1 MTNDNQQ
8 DAMTIKQQRPSLL
21 DGNDEI
27 LRASPRCIYIV
38 SHDGNN
44 NSNGDDDDKC

>member
-8 DAMTIKQQRPSLL
+8 DAMTIKRQRPSLL

-27 LRASPRCIYIV
+27 LRASARGIHIT
-38 SHDGNN
+38 SGDGDDNN
-44 NSNGDDDDKC
+44 NGDDNDEC